1 MFVSMYVCV
10 CKHYG
15 TCVHPWIDISDV
27 GLDCMYVFVFDLESY
42 LCMYVPASKA
52 EQLHAAAD
60 TFLNELKTSLEKSE
74 ELNKKV
80 VYSFMY
86 MYVHMNAGTYVHE
99 CSCQCFPHSSL
110 QSVMYV

>member
-1 MFVSMYVCV
+1 MYVC
-10 CKHYG
+10 
-15 TCVHPWIDISDV
+15 
-27 GLDCMYVFVFDLESY
+27 MYV
-42 LCMYVPASKA
+42 CMYVPASKA

-60 TFLNELKTSLEKSE
+60 TFLNELKSSLEKSE

-86 MYVHMNAGTYVHE
+86 MYVHMNADTYVHE
-99 CSCQCFPHSSL
+99 CSCQYFPHSSL

>member
-1 MFVSMYVCV
+1 MI
-10 CKHYG
+10 G
-15 TCVHPWIDISDV
+15 
-27 GLDCMYVFVFDLESY
+27 CMYVFVFDLEMY
-42 LCMYVPASKA
+42 LCMYVLASKA

-86 MYVHMNAGTYVHE
+86 MYVHMNAGTYVHDI
-99 CSCQCFPHSSL
+99 SL
-110 QSVMYV
+110 TQVCTELWYEWYISLCMKWFNICMHVCILGHEWVLSAEA